1 MRSFCVGSVII
12 PRRRVELGKP
22 DCNRI
27 PILGFVLY
35 LQVMATT
42 AQSETGTLR
51 SVLVRHAR
59 DAFGS
64 VEKIAAQWSD
74 LNYQAAPNFE
84 RAIDEFDYFVELL
97 EGTGANVVFA
107 PGEAGATLDSI
118 YARDAAIMTDSGAVL
133 CAMGK
138 SERSN
143 EPQYLQPVLA
153 AEGIELLGSISGHGR
168 LEGGDVAWLP
178 GNRLAVGRSYRSNDE
193 GFLQLLKLTQGIVEE
208 AVQVSLPHWHG
219 PGEVFH
225 LMSILSPVGSDAVLV
240 YAPLLPVAFRLWLL
254 ERDLKLIEVP
264 DEEFASMGSN
274 VLSVAPDK
282 CVALD
287 GNLVTRSRLEKAG
300 IEVLVYDGTEISR
313 KGEGGPTCLTR
324 PLVWE

>member
-1 MRSFCVGSVII
+1 MMV
-12 PRRRVELGKP
+12 
-22 DCNRI
+22 
-27 PILGFVLY
+27 
-35 LQVMATT
+35 TT

-64 VEKIAAQWSD
+64 AKKIAAEWNELD
-74 LNYQAAPNFE
+74 YHAPPDFD
-84 RAIDEFDYFVELL
+84 RAVDEFDHFVELL
-97 EGTGANVVFA
+97 QSEGANVIFA
-107 PGEAGATLDSI
+107 PGEVEATLDSI
-118 YARDAAIMTDSGAVL
+118 YARDAAIITDNGAVL

-138 SERSN
+138 PQRSN
-143 EPQYLQPVLA
+143 EPQYLQPIFA
-153 AEGIELLGSISGHGR
+153 GEGIALLGSILGQGL
-168 LEGGDVAWLP
+168 LEGGDVVWLP

-193 GFLQLLKLTQGIVEE
+193 GFRQLRKLTQDVVEE
-208 AVQVSLPHWHG
+208 IVQVSLPHWHG
-219 PGEVFH
+219 PDDVFH
-225 LMSILSPVGSDAVLV
+225 LMSILSPVGDNAVLV

-254 ERDLKLIEVP
+254 ERELRLIEVP
-264 DEEFASMGSN
+264 DEEFASMASN

-282 CVALD
+282 CIALE
-287 GNLVTRSRLEKAG
+287 GNPVTRARLEKAG